1 MKLRSYQEDAL
12 VKMRAS
18 IAKGNKRIVMYLAT
32 GGGKSRIAAEVINL
46 AAEKGK
52 RAAFLVNRK
61 GLVHQFSKTLHKLGI
76 RHDVAQGENTW
87 ITGQPVL
94 VGTIQTVARRGL
106 IDTDIIIIDEG
117 HAAPGSKEYRDLI
130 FQFKDKVVI
139 AITATPFSKG
149 MAKPHSELD
158 GQPLFQDLVVV
169 ATIKSLIKQNYLV
182 DCDIFSPSEPDLSGV
197 KLQKNTFGE
206 MDYSEKELGKAVD
219 KVDLIGDIVHH
230 WLRLAGGKQTVV
242 FATNISH
249 SKHIVEQFQAAG
261 VRAEH
266 VDGYM
271 DDRERDPIIKRF
283 ETGETVV
290 LSNVAVLREGFD
302 VPAASV
308 MILARPTR
316 SLIAWVQ
323 MVGRVLRPAEG
334 KKKALVLDHSGSV
347 LKLGYPTEDLPL
359 KLDDGAVS
367 AAKKAQKEKEEPKEI
382 KCPKCNYIKKTFVCG
397 HCGHAPE
404 QKHGV
409 VHADGEL
416 KAAPRKKMLTADKAR
431 LFAELKY
438 IAQSRGWSDGRLAHC
453 FRDIAGTWPNAYK
466 QAEPVHPRH
475 ETISMVQALAIRYAK
490 GMQKAGENHAR

>member
-1 MKLRSYQEDAL
+1 VKLRPYQEEAL

-18 IAKGNKRIVMYLAT
+18 IAKGNRRIVMYLAT

-52 RAAFLVNRK
+52 RVAFLVNRK
-61 GLVHQFSKTLHKLGI
+61 GLVHQFSRTLDKLGI

-87 ITGQPVL
+87 ITGKPIL

-106 IDTDIIIIDEG
+106 YDTDIIIVDEG
-117 HAAPGSKEYRDLI
+117 HAVPGSKEYRDLI
-130 FQFKDKVVI
+130 FQFKDKVI
-139 AITATPFSKG
+139 ISITATPFAKG
-149 MAKPHSELD
+149 MAKPYAELD

-169 ATIKSLIKQNYLV
+169 ATIKSLIKQGYLV
-182 DCDIFSPSEPDLSGV
+182 DCDIFSPSEPDLAGV
-197 KLQKNTFGE
+197 KMQKNAFGE

-219 KVDLIGDIVHH
+219 KVDLIGDIVSH
-230 WLRLAGGKQTVV
+230 WKRLAGGKKTVV

-261 VRAEH
+261 VKAEH

-271 DDRERDPIIKRF
+271 LDEDRDQIMHRFSSGVTSII
-283 ETGETVV
+283 
-290 LSNVAVLREGFD
+290 SNVAVLREGFD
-302 VPAASV
+302 VPACQV
-308 MILARPTR
+308 MILARPTC
-316 SLIAWVQ
+316 SLTAYIQ
-323 MVGRVLRPAEG
+323 MCGRTLRPYEG
-334 KKKALVLDHSGSV
+334 KDKALILDHSGSV

-359 KLDDGAVS
+359 KLDDGSVS
-367 AAKKAQKEKEEPKEI
+367 AAKKAQKEKEEPKEM
-382 KCPKCNYIKKTFVCG
+382 KCPKCNYIKKTFVCS
-397 HCGHAPE
+397 HCGYAPE

-431 LFAELKY
+431 LYAELKY
-438 IAQSRGWSDGRLAHC
+438 IAQARGWSDGRLAHC

-475 ETISMVQALAIRYAK
+475 ETISMVQSLAIRYAK
-490 GMQKAGENHAR
+490 GMQKGVSHAR